1 MDKPHSQSEL
11 PIGPIRPIGHSAL
24 LAAGLFALAFAVFA
38 NSLGHDFVWDDVPI
52 IRENPFLASPGAWWQ
67 CFGRDFGLEII
78 RQPAGYYRPLVFL
91 SFIFNHALGG
101 VAPFGYHLF
110 NVALHGINVVLVFLL
125 LTRLG
130 GWRMAAPGAAV
141 FAVHPVHTESVAFVS
156 GRSDLLC
163 GCFLLL
169 TLLATVHSFE
179 AKRGRH
185 VAWSAASLPAYIAA
199 LLSKELAVVLP
210 GVLLAHGLIQRYRL
224 RNLIRLCAP
233 TALLA
238 LAYLGFRHLYFP
250 MGGYGHPFGAP
261 QGNVVARGARL
272 VFLYAAQQA
281 FPVIPTVG
289 ADVLTRHPWVD
300 AVAVVL
306 LALLLAAA
314 KPRRRAAGAAV
325 WLALFLAP
333 TLWVNLFK
341 GIELS
346 DRFAYVPSIGVCALA
361 AMVAT
366 RYWDRLPISRFAV
379 LLVAVAFA
387 LLSIAYS
394 GMWRGSVSLWTASA
408 TYHPRCGRSYY
419 NLGNALWQAG
429 DRTGAVRA
437 LYQATRSLPD
447 EERRCWAYSKLADVL
462 AESGE
467 EGMAIEACRAAIRLR
482 PDRAPIRRLLASLL
496 SDQGKH
502 DEAIVELGVAER
514 ILPDD
519 PAIQMDLAREYL
531 ATKPPQ
537 PERAQQCYRR
547 ARQLGAASD
556 EAIEKSLN
564 AER

>member
-1 MDKPHSQSEL
+1 MNEPPSQFEL
-11 PIGPIRPIGHSAL
+11 PIGPIRPIRLIAL
-24 LAAGLFALAFAVFA
+24 LAAGLFVLAFAVFA
-38 NSLGHDFVWDDVPI
+38 NSLGHDLVWDDVPI
-52 IRENPFLASPGAWWQ
+52 IRENSFLVSPGAWWR

-78 RQPAGYYRPLVFL
+78 RQPAGYYRPAVFL
-91 SFIFNHALGG
+91 SIVLNHALGG
-101 VAPFGYHLF
+101 AAPFGYHLF
-110 NVALHGINVVLVFLL
+110 NVALHGINVVLLFLL
-125 LTRLG
+125 LTRLAG
-130 GWRMAAPGAAV
+130 RRMAALGAAM

-163 GCFLLL
+163 AGFLVL
-169 TLLATVHSFE
+169 TLLAMVRSFE
-179 AKRGRH
+179 DRRARRA
-185 VAWSAASLPAYIAA
+185 AWSAASLAAYIAA

-210 GVLLAHGLIQRYRL
+210 GFLLAYGLIQRYRL
-224 RNLIRLCAP
+224 RSLMRLSAP
-233 TALLA
+233 TALMA
-238 LAYLGFRHLYFP
+238 LVYLGFRALFFP

-261 QGNVVARGARL
+261 EGSVVARAARL
-272 VFLYAAQQA
+272 VFLYAAQQV
-281 FPVIPTVG
+281 FPVIPTLG
-289 ADVLTRHPWVD
+289 ADALTRRAWVD

-306 LALLLAAA
+306 LVVLLAAA
-314 KPRRRAAGAAV
+314 RPRRRAAVAAV
-325 WLALFLAP
+325 WAALFLAP

-361 AMVAT
+361 AMVAS

-379 LLVAVAFA
+379 LLAAVAFA
-387 LLSIAYS
+387 LLSTSYS
-394 GMWRGSVSLWTASA
+394 GMWRNSVSFWKASA

-429 DRTGAVRA
+429 DRTAAVRA
-437 LYQATRSLPD
+437 LYQAARLLPD
-447 EERRCWAYSKLADVL
+447 EERRCWAYSKLADIL

-467 EGMAIEACRAAIRLR
+467 DEMAIAACRAAIQLR
-482 PDRAPIRRLLASLL
+482 PERAPVRRLLASLL

-502 DEAIVELGVAER
+502 AEAIVELGVAER

-531 ATKPPQ
+531 AATPPQ
-537 PERAQQCYRR
+537 RERARQCYQR

-556 EAIEKSLN
+556 EAFEKTLN